1 MFKTLVLGWLAAGT
15 LLLPAK
21 PAKTASDPTSYTV
34 RKGDSLYTIAKSLH
48 TTVGALRES
57 NGLEEGALLH
67 PGQKL
72 KIPVTRSRATP
83 AKKSSGKTTAEKNS
97 KSTPNVPAR
106 PALRLYTVQAGD
118 TPSTIAREHGISTRE
133 LLRANRMKPDSL
145 IRVGQALVIPVPA
158 ETSKRS
164 TALKAAKSPKRIV
177 KRTEKTPS
185 KKQAK
190 KNGAG
195 TTVVHVVAYG
205 DTLFSIAR
213 KYKTPLKDL
222 MALNGIQPTDVI
234 HPGQKLKIP
243 GNRYRSETAAAN
255 SAKKKRTP
263 KKKKV
268 EPLIY
273 TVKHGDTLWEI
284 AHKHRVT
291 VSQIRRLNKMK
302 RRDII
307 RTGMKLLIKEGSPS
321 ASASALAKAKK
332 SKEPKK
338 IEKYYTVKKG
348 DSLWLIAKRNKTSV
362 AELRK
367 LNGMKR
373 GEIIRTGMKLKV
385 GYEKVPPTRLAK
397 KSEEKPSGKTVSK
410 KSSTKKKHVAK
421 KTEKKKKTQVASTE
435 KKTKSPKSSHRKKA
449 DRRINSALAAL
460 NGKSSR
466 HGGGGGDYNVI
477 RTAKRFLGRR
487 YVWGAEGP
495 SCFDCSGFTQYVMRK
510 SKGVK
515 IPRVSRK
522 QAYYGKYVTRSQL
535 KPGDLIFFDTSRRRR
550 GYVNHVGIYIGNGK
564 FIHASSARHRVVITS
579 LNSPFYRARFKWGRR
594 IN

>member
-1 MFKTLVLGWLAAGT
+1 M
-15 LLLPAK
+15 LLSAK
-21 PAKTASDPTSYTV
+21 PVPPTKEPSSYTV
-34 RKGDSLYTIAKSLH
+34 KSGDSLYTIAKSHH
-48 TTVGALRES
+48 TSIQALREA
-57 NGLEEGALLH
+57 NGLKEGTLLH
-67 PGQKL
+67 PGQTL
-72 KIPVTRSRATP
+72 KIPGKRAGKAPVKQRTEKASTKRNPQSP
-83 AKKSSGKTTAEKNS
+83 AKA
-97 KSTPNVPAR
+97 PAK
-106 PALRLYTVQAGD
+106 PAIRLYTVQAGD
-118 TPSTIAREHGISTRE
+118 TPSTIAQQHGITTRE

-145 IRVGQALVIPVPA
+145 IRVGQALVIPM
-158 ETSKRS
+158 
-164 TALKAAKSPKRIV
+164 AAKKAERPSTGKTTKSSKKVAKR
-177 KRTEKTPS
+177 KERKAPS
-185 KKQAK
+185 KQTK
-190 KNGAG
+190 KSEKKAPAI
-195 TTVVHVVAYG
+195 HVVAYG

-234 HPGQKLKIP
+234 HPGQELKIP
-243 GNRYRSETAAAN
+243 GSSYRAKTVTAGKARKQK
-255 SAKKKRTP
+255 STP
-263 KKKKV
+263 KKKV
-268 EPLIY
+268 EPVIY
-273 TVKHGDTLWEI
+273 TVRHGDTLWKI
-284 AHKHRVT
+284 AQKHRVSIT
-291 VSQIRRLNKMK
+291 QIRRLNKMK

-321 ASASALAKAKK
+321 PSASTLAKAKK
-332 SKEPKK
+332 QAPKK
-338 IEKYYTVKKG
+338 IEKYYTVKRG

-373 GEIIRTGMKLKV
+373 GDIIHTGMKLKV

-397 KSEEKPSGKTVSK
+397 NNEKRPSRKTASK
-410 KSSTKKKHVAK
+410 KRSTTKKHVAK
-421 KTEKKKKTQVASTE
+421 KTEKKKKTRVASAK

-449 DRRINSALAAL
+449 DRRISSALAAL
-460 NGKSSR
+460 NGKGSR

-477 RTAKRFLGRR
+477 RTAKKFLGRR

-579 LNSPFYRARFKWGRR
+579 LNSPFYRARFNWGRR
-594 IN
+594 VN